1 MEGGFYFKNHF
12 SCLVKNWVRLRE
24 TAESRVISTHP
35 RNKLNQGEPLGIQAA
50 GSEESDAY

>member
-1 MEGGFYFKNHF
+1 MEGGFYFKNRF
-12 SCLVKNWVRLRE
+12 SCVVKNWVRLRE

-50 GSEESDAY
+50 GSEESDAC